1 MITNFLTKVTIAA
14 IGIVGT
20 SVLGV
25 QSASALSLTNAND
38 SGVATGTPALPQAF
52 FQQTSSS
59 GAGTGA
65 LNSFL
70 RLQAPGG
77 PNNTETG
84 YNTDNRPVQFNEN
97 TDPNFTR
104 SLLLSSIPQV
114 TLSGVVYR
122 EFVLDLNEPGG
133 GQSSIDLTALR
144 IFQSAAANP
153 TPFPF
158 TGVANAIYNLTE
170 TVFMNDLNSGSGSID
185 YAVYIP
191 NSFFNA
197 DPYVTLYSTFEN
209 AQGGFEEWAVNKG
222 AADNQVPT
230 PALLPGLFALGAG
243 ALRKRKQRLV
253 GAIA

>member
-1 MITNFLTKVTIAA
+1 MITNFLTKVTIAS
-14 IGIVGT
+14 IGIVST

-25 QSASALSLTNAND
+25 QSSSALSLTTANS
-38 SGVATGTPALPQAF
+38 SGFVSGIPTSNQAF

-84 YNTDNRPVQFNEN
+84 YNTDNRPVEFNEN
-97 TDPNFTR
+97 TDPFTR

-243 ALRKRKQRLV
+243 ALRKRKQQAAN
-253 GAIA
+253 AIA